1 MPRRS
6 SSKVGLRDIAEATGL
21 SVNSVSLAMRNS
33 PRIAAATRKKVATA
47 AHKLG
52 YTSDPEMSRL
62 MIKLAERRRQRGIKA
77 EIAYLQTT
85 AKKYKIHREFIEACR
100 KFLQEA
106 GYELEHYFCGDGDF
120 SLRDFERV
128 TTTRGV
134 SGIIVAPLGR
144 GSHEID
150 LNWQNYAGVA
160 IGRGLTRPNL
170 PKVDADHYHAM
181 NLCYEKLREKGYR
194 RIGGIIPCIYDE
206 IIGNVMRAAFMSN
219 QSFLSKKDQIPIF
232 DYNTPYRQFDPEECR
247 KWIQKYRIDSV
258 IGLEHDILRLRDAGV
273 DTGLVTCRLHYYDNN
288 GISGV
293 LPDGEGVGEATAHLL
308 LSALHHHRYGEPR
321 YTHLSL
327 VPGKWVDRGSM

>member
-21 SVNSVSLAMRNS
+21 SVNSVSLALRNS
-33 PRIAAATRKKVATA
+33 PRIAGATRKKVAAT

-62 MIKLAERRRQRGIKA
+62 MIKLAERRRERGIKA
-77 EIAYLQTT
+77 EVAYLQTT
-85 AKKYKIHREFIEACR
+85 PSKYKIHREFIEACR

-106 GYELEHYFCGDGDF
+106 GYELEHYACGDGDF

-134 SGIIVAPLGR
+134 TGVIVAPLGR
-144 GSHEID
+144 NVHQID
-150 LNWQNYAGVA
+150 LNWNHYAGVA
-160 IGRGLTRPNL
+160 IGRGLIQPNL

-194 RIGGIIPCIYDE
+194 RIGAVIPSIYDE
-206 IIGNVMRAAFMSN
+206 IIGNVLRAAFVSN
-219 QSFLSKKDQIPIF
+219 QSFLPKKEHVPIF
-232 DYNTPYRQFDPEECR
+232 DYNIPYRPFDPEECG
-247 KWIQKYRIDSV
+247 KWIRRYRLEAV
-258 IGLEHDILRLRDAGV
+258 IGLETDIVTLRDAGFDV
-273 DTGLVTCRLHYYDNN
+273 ALVSSRLHYYQNN
-288 GISGV
+288 GITGV
-293 LPDGEGVGEATAHLL
+293 MPDAEGVGEATVHLL
-308 LSALHHHRYGEPR
+308 LSALHHHRFGEPR

-327 VPGKWVDRGSM
+327 VPGRWVERGKI